1 MPTTSDAPRVLPL
14 APSEEDPDGLL
25 AMAGERA
32 SLNIFRTL
40 VRNPRV
46 FKRWVPFGH
55 ILLNGSLPARDRELL
70 VLRTAH
76 RSGSAYELGHHEQIA
91 LECDMD
97 EVEVARVAEGPG
109 AVGWS
114 PFDSALLRAVDELL
128 DDHRISDE
136 TWHTLAQ
143 RYDDRLLIEVPMLVG
158 HYHMLAIT
166 LNSLGVEP
174 EGNTR

>member
-1 MPTTSDAPRVLPL
+1 MNDEPRVAPLAAAESDPESDA
-14 APSEEDPDGLL
+14 LL

-32 SLNIFRTL
+32 DLNIFRTF

-55 ILLNGSLPARDRELL
+55 ILLNGSLPVRDRELL

-76 RSGSAYELGHHEQIA
+76 RCGSPYEWAHHERIA
-91 LECDMD
+91 LDCGID
-97 EVEVARVAEGPG
+97 ETEIARVREGPDHAEWSEFD
-109 AVGWS
+109 AV
-114 PFDSALLRAVDELL
+114 LLQAVDELL
-128 DDHRISDE
+128 DDHRIGDA
-136 TWHTLAQ
+136 TWAALAE

-166 LNSLGVEP
+166 LNSLGVQP
-174 EGNTR
+174 EAQH